1 VNELAL
7 FAGKDMNWKSS
18 EYARAKAK
26 AWRLENPER
35 VAQYRAK
42 NRRKSYLQEAF
53 RKYGITAEQFHEL
66 MNRQK
71 DSCATCCVPFDWS
84 DRETKPHIDHC
95 HVTLKVRGILCKK
108 CNSVLGMV
116 KDNAKTLLNLAEYLG
131 K

>member
-7 FAGKDMNWKSS
+7 FAGGEMNWKSS
-18 EYARAKAK
+18 DYARAKAK
-26 AWRLENPER
+26 AWRLANPEK
-35 VAQYRAK
+35 VAEYRTK

-53 RKYGITAEQFHEL
+53 RKYGITSDEFYVL
-66 MNRQK
+66 MLTQEHA
-71 DSCATCCVPFDWS
+71 CATCYTPFDWS

-95 HVTLKVRGILCKK
+95 HVTKKVRGILCKK

-116 KDNAKTLLNLAEYLG
+116 KDNPQTLENLAEYLR